1 MYSVLEDY
9 RTEQKKVNGL
19 NKNVPTRISH
29 SEYKDVLVNN
39 KCLRHWINRI
49 QNKYD
54 KKGTYKINKML

>member
-19 NKNVPTRISH
+19 NKNVPARISH